1 MRFNTPIAKTLWE
14 ARGWL
19 TDHPTAHEDSFGCV
33 RWTCNAISLVE
44 DREGPARAWY
54 ENWLRGQTEI
64 SDNIPDEWGGAEDIQ
79 DWRFDL
85 FTLAALVAKE
95 ERV

>member
-33 RWTCNAISLVE
+33 RWTCNAISLAE
-44 DREGPARAWY
+44 DYEGPARAWY
-54 ENWLRGQTEI
+54 ENWLSGQI
-64 SDNIPDEWGGAEDIQ
+64 KFNGNIPDGWNNAVGVQ
-79 DWRFDL
+79 PWRFDL
-85 FTLAALVAKE
+85 LTLAALVAKE
-95 ERV
+95 EGV